1 MKKNWEQ
8 ALLAVVEREF
18 VQLEWLIKSEQA
30 GEEEIELGDI
40 HAQISRLGGLTDL
53 ALPDG
58 LPMSETTG
66 AKLLQYSEV
75 VMRLMRSRLSGG
87 GGG

>member
-1 MKKNWEQ
+1 MKSNWEQ

-18 VQLEWLIKSEQA
+18 AQLEWLIKSEQV
-30 GEEEIELGDI
+30 GGEEIELSDI

-58 LPMSETTG
+58 LPTSETTS
-66 AKLLQYSEV
+66 AKLLQYSER
-75 VMRLMRSRLSGG
+75 VMRLIRSRLSRV
-87 GGG
+87 